1 MDLNHQEKSLHS
13 RKPSTPKKT
22 PFGVEVQVT
31 SVKLMVKTWKN
42 HSYIQNISK
51 CVQTTQK
58 QFFTPQKLTRSDMHF
73 GKRQVAT
80 SHLSRFQP
88 QGPKSINNIKQ
99 KHRNHKECWG
109 RDWKKH
115 KVFQFMH
122 ACMFLRYYLSCI
134 FWSLRFVYVL
144 FFCFVSIRLLH
155 AWCMHDMRGW
165 HACNAWHAWNACHAW
180 HACMLNGEVNMY
192 A

>member
-99 KHRNHKECWG
+99 KHRNHNECWG
-109 RDWKKH
+109 RDRKNIK
-115 KVFQFMH
+115 FSNSCMH
-122 ACMFLRYYLSCI
+122 ACMHFLKFTFR
-134 FWSLRFVYVL
+134 LRFVFL
-144 FFCFVSIRLLH
+144 FRFYSFVT
-155 AWCMHDMRGW
+155 CMMH
-165 HACNAWHAWNACHAW
+165 AWHAWMTC
-180 HACMLNGEVNMY
+180 V
-192 A
+192 